1 MASLNSKVVEPSQ
14 MIGGAPCGIAI
25 KYERRLCTVNDEPG
39 YFHCWEHYSTVVEP
53 SPMIGG
59 APGGT
64 VSHVNAIVEIKDGV
78 MRVPITSIKFC
89 DEENAFLAAYEKH
102 RKEVME

>member
-1 MASLNSKVVEPSQ
+1 MASLNSEIV
-14 MIGGAPCGIAI
+14 INN
-25 KYERRLCTVNDEPG
+25 ERRLCTVNDEPE
-39 YFHCWEHYSTVVEP
+39 YFHRWEHYSTVVEP

>member
-1 MASLNSKVVEPSQ
+1 MASLNSEIV
-14 MIGGAPCGIAI
+14 INN
-25 KYERRLCTVNDEPG
+25 ERRLCTVNDEPG

-64 VSHVNAIVEIKDGV
+64 VSLVNAIVEIKDGV